1 MHSASSVVPPPLQPN
16 PPLVMRAASTHDP
29 RSELRSRAR
38 GRRSALSSKG
48 ILAGAASGFCLYSTS
63 CRAGCCSAPWW
74 SHGHVFYTH
83 GPEMTVFRTVFCR
96 YDSACEKLPLKC
108 PGTSSK
114 VSTRVA
120 CFLFARRN
128 TLQGMFPA
136 HTLFLQ
142 YIGSRHV
149 TGREKE
155 ALGI

>member
-1 MHSASSVVPPPLQPN
+1 
-16 PPLVMRAASTHDP
+16 MRAASTHDP

-38 GRRSALSSKG
+38 GRRSALPSKG

-108 PGTSSK
+108 LALQVKSPLASRASSSRGGIPCRECSPPITYFCSTLAPATS
-114 VSTRVA
+114 RA
-120 CFLFARRN
+120 
-128 TLQGMFPA
+128 
-136 HTLFLQ
+136 
-142 YIGSRHV
+142 
-149 TGREKE
+149 EKKKHSAFE
-155 ALGI
+155 SFIFIII